1 MRISINYIFLLFLMI
16 LISIF
21 IGCREVPKESANEPP
36 VIVVSGFETF
46 YEHFHSD
53 TAYQL
58 SHIRFPLEGM
68 PSYADGEEVD
78 ISNFRW
84 QKEDWVIHKKMDDE
98 DFEVRFEVFDESLIT
113 EIIKHRSK
121 QVALVRR
128 FAKSDGEWFLIYYSG
143 LNPLRK
149 K

>member
-1 MRISINYIFLLFLMI
+1 MNLSEKINFAVVSLFVLLL
-16 LISIF
+16 F
-21 IGCREVPKESANEPP
+21 IGCRDASKEEVEEPP

-46 YEHFHSD
+46 YEQFHAD

-68 PSYADGEEVD
+68 PSYADGMEED
-78 ISNFRW
+78 ISKFRW
-84 QKEDWVIHKKMDDE
+84 QKEDWLIHKKMNDE
-98 DFEVRFEVFDESLIT
+98 EFEIKFVVFDESLIT
-113 EIIKHRSK
+113 EIIKHKSK
-121 QVALVRR
+121 QLAIVRR

-149 K
+149 

>member
-1 MRISINYIFLLFLMI
+1 MNPLKKLFWHTMIFLTVL
-16 LISIF
+16 F
-21 IGCREVPKESANEPP
+21 IGCKTSSNEPQEEP
-36 VIVVSGFETF
+36 AVIVVSGFETF

-58 SHIRFPLEGM
+58 SHIRFPLAGM
-68 PSYADGEEVD
+68 PSYADGYEED
-78 ISNFRW
+78 ISNFKW
-84 QKEDWVIHKKMDDE
+84 QKEEWLIHEKMNDD
-98 DFEVRFEVFDESLIT
+98 DFEIEFEVFDESLIT
-113 EIIKHRSK
+113 EIIKHKSK
-121 QVALVRR
+121 QIAIVRR